1 MFNCS
6 GVSQGA
12 GSFRKLGGDLYQ
24 EEIYWKQKSQLQWLK
39 EGDEKKIS
47 SAVWRMGVKIE
58 ILFQVFVR
66 IVSRLWNQ
74 EKLPRF
80 SPPTLNSSLGLSNL
94 PDLKLIFRSCL
105 NSKCQWIRLP

>member
-39 EGDEKKIS
+39 EGDEKKNFF
-47 SAVWRMGVKIE
+47 RGVANGRK
-58 ILFQVFVR
+58 
-66 IVSRLWNQ
+66 N
-74 EKLPRF
+74 
-80 SPPTLNSSLGLSNL
+80 
-94 PDLKLIFRSCL
+94 
-105 NSKCQWIRLP
+105 